1 MEASSFKAF
10 DGSDTMS
17 GIEYDH
23 TVDLDTR
30 QRRPKRSM
38 VDKVKLVLHSL
49 RDAHLSPT
57 EFISNLYNSKY
68 QEFDFYKQKLFEDG
82 NHKHLHQL
90 LDSLWADPRG
100 QNILKSWMHT
110 PAIEYSAACVSR
122 EFEAV
127 KPHLQMYSQ
136 SVSANYMQSWS
147 LERIVEP
154 LLMTHLPV
162 WSHIL
167 RSASETKESQDSGGL
182 KSHQRNMVAQVAH
195 TRSQACAKIQLGLG
209 MYAWATGASKSLLE
223 VMHRASLTPSYTTIG
238 KTWEH
243 VGNTSIQTAI
253 LVANEYPTADAWDN
267 VNLSTSGFVEQR
279 PDAPSR
285 VQSGTLPVIYKL
297 HNAAWEDMLLKPMT
311 DKLKASSNL
320 MEADI
325 APTED
330 QLESYMHQ
338 ACINI
343 IEPLTKYIE
352 GFNNDKYK
360 RSSTLQ
366 HKERR
371 PLPRGLKTDFYPLRL
386 NQHEEASVNGNLLVQ
401 DDIHLNQLKQEDDTN
416 PWTRREI
423 YQNGMGIL
431 HFLMNLVWVVLHTYR
446 GEVQQIGSLRN
457 FFVKLEKKRLDG
469 DKPDYYT
476 LLSAFDQILDGLLL
490 HAWQK
495 QCGFPNLTQF
505 ATSQPSPEC
514 LLKIAARI
522 LQAYASPMEEPL
534 QEMDEGSEDSN
545 DSDSVSPEFDP
556 VLRNVQLLIRD
567 LLYVREIVQATSAGD
582 FGRIEDLFPDMLR
595 IFRGAGSNNYSTEIL
610 HWIHRVK
617 NMWTP
622 AFA

>member
-1 MEASSFKAF
+1 
-10 DGSDTMS
+10 MS

-57 EFISNLYNSKY
+57 EFVSNLYSSKY

-154 LLMTHLPV
+154 LLTTHLPV

-182 KSHQRNMVAQVAH
+182 KSHQRNMVGLLTFAFLYFAH

-223 VMHRASLTPSYTTIG
+223 VMHRASLTPSYSTIG

-253 LVANEYPTADAWDN
+253 LVAKEYPTADAWDN
-267 VNLSTSGFVEQR
+267 VNLSTSEFVEQR

-297 HNAAWEDMLLKPMT
+297 YNAAWEDMLLKPMT

-366 HKERR
+366 HKGRR

-545 DSDSVSPEFDP
+545 DSDNVLPEFDP

-610 HWIHRVK
+610 HWIHRIK